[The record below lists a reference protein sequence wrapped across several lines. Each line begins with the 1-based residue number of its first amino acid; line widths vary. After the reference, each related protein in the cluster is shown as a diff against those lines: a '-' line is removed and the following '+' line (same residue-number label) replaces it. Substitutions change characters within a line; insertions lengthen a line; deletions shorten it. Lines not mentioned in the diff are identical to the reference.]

1 MRTVPRPRR
10 YVEQHWLLLLMPVL
24 RYSSSR
30 RAYLLRG
37 VGNRIGP
44 VLRPERRATQRAPV
58 DGVDRRQQASTA

>member
-10 YVEQHWLLLLMPVL
+10 YVAWHWLRLLTPVL

-37 VGNRIGP
+37 VGDRFGP
-44 VLRPERRATQRAPV
+44 VLRPERRATQRALV
-58 DGVDRRQQASTA
+58 DHVDRRQHASTA